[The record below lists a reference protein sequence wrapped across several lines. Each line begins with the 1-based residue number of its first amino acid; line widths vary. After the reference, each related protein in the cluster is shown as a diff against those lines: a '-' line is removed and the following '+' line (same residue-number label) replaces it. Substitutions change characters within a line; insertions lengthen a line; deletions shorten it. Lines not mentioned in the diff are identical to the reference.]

1 MSSSIEVISWG
12 KSPRSSSMAISSAG
26 AISAVMSTLISPLIS
41 SIGLMS
47 AGGVVVVI
55 SAGEVVLFEDIS
67 FMVCEDM
74 SSTIGVVIDASAESI
89 SSMGEVSCPGSEEH
103 AVRESVA
110 ASAYASKER

>member
-12 KSPRSSSMAISSAG
+12 KSTRSSSMAISSAG
-26 AISAVMSTLISPLIS
+26 AISAVMSTLIS